1 MVCPSCIT
9 CTTSSLD
16 RSLIFPSLPKAEE
29 ERFPTPRKPL
39 QICRLEACDVLR
51 LKALRALLY
60 FEFHRLTFIQGFVT
74 VHLNGGEVHK
84 HILSGLALDEPVAL
98 RSIEP
103 LHCSLFLHFRTSM
116 LKLLC
121 LSWSRNLVA
130 QAPKQPPARQKEA
143 AICCR
148 SPLNESKGNTRA
160 TNAIPNA
167 ITGKGL
173 LSRAVF
179 NHTTARETL
188 SC

>member
-39 QICRLEACDVLR
+39 QICRLEACDVLC

-60 FEFHRLTFIQGFVT
+60 FEFHRLAFIQRLVA
-74 VHLNGGEVHK
+74 VHLNGREMYED
-84 HILSGLALDEPVAL
+84 ILSGLALDEPVAL

-103 LHCSLFLHFRTSM
+103 LHCSLFLHFKTSM

-121 LSWSRNLVA
+121 LSWSRPSGFPSSETASSPTKKGCDLLS
-130 QAPKQPPARQKEA
+130 QPPERVK
-143 AICCR
+143 R
-148 SPLNESKGNTRA
+148 
-160 TNAIPNA
+160 
-167 ITGKGL
+167 
-173 LSRAVF
+173 
-179 NHTTARETL
+179 
-188 SC
+188 